1 MNIPDDFYTKLYAKI
16 PRQLAFRPE
25 CLDNFTAWQTKVQT
39 KLRELLKLDPAPVT
53 ARCEI
58 VEQFADN
65 GLLREKVLVHD
76 PLFGPIPAFV
86 LKSADQRA
94 PAPGIIC
101 LHGHGGYF
109 AGKDMVAGNPTAP
122 AIARECAEALN
133 YTYGVQLAKAGF
145 VTICPDAWNFGERM
159 FSSDS
164 QSKGHVCDSYFI
176 ALNDFGLSSAGITTR
191 GNIMALDYLL
201 GRPDVQSGRAGCIGL
216 SYGGFQAL
224 VLAAAE
230 PRIAAAV
237 ISGASYSYAST
248 LAKHGSCG
256 AQTIPAV
263 LEWFDLPDL
272 AASLAPRAALWEMMR
287 QDRCFDF
294 QQSWQLYCRVSD
306 VYKRLGAEDKIQ
318 SDTADTDHRYIGKK
332 TPDFFRRHLG

>member
-1 MNIPDDFYTKLYAKI
+1 MHIPDDFYTTLYAKM
-16 PRQLAFRPE
+16 PRQLAFRPA
-25 CLDNFTAWQTKVQT
+25 CLNNFADWQIKVQA

-53 ARCEI
+53 TPCKI
-58 VEQFADN
+58 VEQVTDN
-65 GLLREKVLVHD
+65 GLVREKVLLPD

-86 LKSADQRA
+86 LKSADQSA

-133 YTYGVQLAKAGF
+133 YTYGVQLARAGF

-159 FSSDS
+159 FRADY
-164 QSKGHVCDSYFI
+164 QSKGHVCDRYLM
-176 ALNDFGLSSAGITTR
+176 ALGAFGFSPAGVTTR
-191 GNIMALDYLL
+191 GNIMAIDYLL
-201 GRPDVQSGRAGCIGL
+201 GRPDVQAGQAGCIGL

-230 PRIAAAV
+230 SRIAAAV
-237 ISGASYSYAST
+237 ISGASYSYANT
-248 LAKHGSCG
+248 LTKHGSCG
-256 AQTIPAV
+256 AQTIPAA

-272 AASLAPRAALWEMMR
+272 AASLAPRAVLWEMMR
-287 QDRCFDF
+287 QDQCFDF
-294 QQSWQLYCRVSD
+294 QQSWQLYLQVSQ
-306 VYKRLGAEDKIQ
+306 VYQRLGAQDQIQ
-318 SDTADTDHRYIGKK
+318 SDTADTDHRYIGSQ
-332 TPDFFRRHLG
+332 TPAFFRRHLG